1 MTPDTS
7 KPTLYWISGSPP
19 AWQVMLGLTLKRVK
33 FDSALLDVSRRKI
46 RQLAYLGINPTGR
59 VLTLLDG
66 VNGDVVV
73 QESIAILAYLDRSR
87 PDRPLYGATPAQT
100 ATVWQ
105 E

>member
-19 AWQVMLGLTLKRVK
+19 AWQVMPGLTLKRVK

-59 VLTLLDG
+59 VPTLLD
-66 VNGDVVV
+66 GDVVV

>member
-59 VLTLLDG
+59 VPTLLD
-66 VNGDVVV
+66 GDVVV